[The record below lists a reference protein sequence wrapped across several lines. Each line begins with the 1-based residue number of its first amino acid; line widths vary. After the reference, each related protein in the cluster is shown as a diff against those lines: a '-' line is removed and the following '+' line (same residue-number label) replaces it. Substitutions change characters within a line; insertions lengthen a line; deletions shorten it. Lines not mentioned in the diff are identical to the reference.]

1 MTQPK
6 KDSSGPDPQVGY
18 RKPPKANRFPK
29 GRTGNPRGRPPGRE
43 NILAVFKR
51 LGMQKM
57 AVRERGKV
65 RHMTRL
71 EAIVFANMVAAL
83 KDDSTAMSNI
93 MRLAELQGEF
103 TDHTDAK
110 VVGMPILLP
119 IRAKTTEEWCN
130 STPTRN
136 PAAKP
141 TSECQNDSPAAH

>member
-1 MTQPK
+1 VTKAK
-6 KDSSGPDPQVGY
+6 KDSSGSDAQVGY
-18 RKPPKANRFPK
+18 GKPPKANRFPK
-29 GRTGNPRGRPPGRE
+29 GRTGNPRGRPPGGE

-51 LGMQKM
+51 LGLQKM

-110 VVGMPILLP
+110 MVGRPILLP
-119 IRAKTTEEWCN
+119 IRAKTTEEWVQRH
-130 STPTRN
+130 T
-136 PAAKP
+136 K
-141 TSECQNDSPAAH
+141 